1 MQLAQQMGIPCKM
14 NSPIESAISPLY
26 QKQLTIIRPN
36 HRIAWQG
43 EDLPT
48 NPQVLLEP
56 ITG

>member
-1 MQLAQQMGIPCKM
+1 MGIPCKM
-14 NSPIESAISPLY
+14 NSPIKSAISPLY

-36 HRIAWQG
+36 PRIAWQG

-48 NPQVLLEP
+48 NPQVLLKP